1 MTTMTYAD
9 LLRPAM
15 KGRAL
20 VYHIGL
26 VIFGSL
32 LVALSARIVLP
43 LPFSPVPITGQTLT
57 VLLVGASL
65 GSRLGGL
72 SLLLYLMAGLARLPV
87 FAGGMGGPLV
97 LLGPTGGYLI
107 GFVAAAY
114 LAGLLA
120 EKGWDRR
127 FGSTVAAMLLGNLVI
142 YAFGLL
148 WLARYAGD
156 MTLRLGLYPYL
167 PGDLLKVFLAA
178 LLLPF
183 GWWFLNR
190 RRPSG
195 V

>member
-9 LLRPAM
+9 LLRPVM
-15 KGRAL
+15 KGRVL
-20 VYHIGL
+20 VYNMGL
-26 VIFGSL
+26 VIAGSL
-32 LVALSARIVLP
+32 LVALSARIALP
-43 LPFSPVPITGQTLT
+43 LPFSPVPITGQTLA

-72 SLLLYLMAGLARLPV
+72 SLLLYLMAGLAGLPA
-87 FAGGMGGPLV
+87 FAGGTGGPLV

-114 LAGLLA
+114 LTGLLA

-156 MTLRLGLYPYL
+156 MTIRLGLYPYV
-167 PGDLLKVFLAA
+167 PGDLLKIFLAA